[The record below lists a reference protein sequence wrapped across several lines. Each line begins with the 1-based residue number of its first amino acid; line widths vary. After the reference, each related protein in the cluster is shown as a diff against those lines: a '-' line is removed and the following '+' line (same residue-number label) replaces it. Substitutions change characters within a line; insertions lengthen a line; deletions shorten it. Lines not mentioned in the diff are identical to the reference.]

1 MLPDEEGE
9 FRGTGGFTRNII
21 IIAALHLLG
30 LGVLVLFTLHPFE
43 KKEEQLVWMNPGSFG
58 SNDSS
63 GGPAPSSTPEAEES
77 PETSPESSTP
87 TPPLPTPEPETPT
100 PPPE

>member
-30 LGVLVLFTLHPFE
+30 LGVLVLFTLQSFE
-43 KKEEQLVWMNPGSFG
+43 KK
-58 SNDSS
+58 
-63 GGPAPSSTPEAEES
+63 
-77 PETSPESSTP
+77 
-87 TPPLPTPEPETPT
+87 
-100 PPPE
+100 